1 MQEFFVHITRFYPAR
16 PNQIFSE
23 ITRPASDLHIFY
35 PTQQYMYMYM
45 LKIYGQHFF
54 NFWLFSYLLQDEV
67 SIISSQAVSQISRQ
81 GDAEFH
87 SDTTV
92 LNYGIEVSVWCSS
105 SLRLALFVFWQW
117 DKCTIS
123 VVLGGFKVYFGVAFS
138 QALSLPS
145 DPPKTHRDIVPGYC
159 STLTGSLWHF
169 RSKFFPCSKL
179 SFYACCLKVRF
190 VKTEDRKILFK
201 SSQGQNTQ
209 SLSQATLKEYTGKI
223 IIRKS
228 TEM

>member
-1 MQEFFVHITRFYPAR
+1 M
-16 PNQIFSE
+16 
-23 ITRPASDLHIFY
+23 
-35 PTQQYMYMYM
+35 
-45 LKIYGQHFF
+45 
-54 NFWLFSYLLQDEV
+54 
-67 SIISSQAVSQISRQ
+67 SQISRQ

-92 LNYGIEVSVWCSS
+92 LNYGIEVSVWWSIS
-105 SLRLALFVFWQW
+105 VGQALFVFWQW
-117 DKCTIS
+117 NKSTIS

-138 QALSLPS
+138 QAFSLPS

-169 RSKFFPCSKL
+169 RSKFFPCSML

-190 VKTEDRKILFK
+190 VKTEDRKTLFK
-201 SSQGQNTQ
+201 SSQRQNAL

-228 TEM
+228 AKMKWKFTDFLILKVVWLVYFRRLEIRG